1 MKCVDIY
8 TELMYNY
15 NCKEGSQFTITKR
28 QRASETS
35 RRKEKNMDD
44 MKEFV
49 AYSKKL
55 LRVLKKIK
63 SALQNKDYAEVE
75 KLVDELIEDTEGDI
89 QA

>member
-1 MKCVDIY
+1 M
-8 TELMYNY
+8 E
-15 NCKEGSQFTITKR
+15 
-28 QRASETS
+28 
-35 RRKEKNMDD
+35 D

-63 SALQNKDYAEVE
+63 LSLQKKDYKEVE
-75 KLVDELIEDTEGDI
+75 KLVDELIEDTETDI

>member
-1 MKCVDIY
+1 
-8 TELMYNY
+8 
-15 NCKEGSQFTITKR
+15 
-28 QRASETS
+28 
-35 RRKEKNMDD
+35 

-63 SALQNKDYAEVE
+63 ESLREKDYEEVE

>member
-1 MKCVDIY
+1 MA
-8 TELMYNY
+8 
-15 NCKEGSQFTITKR
+15 ITDR
-28 QRASETS
+28 NRASEDL
-35 RRKEKNMDD
+35 RGKEKDMDD

-63 SALQNKDYAEVE
+63 SELQNKNYAEVE
-75 KLVDELIEDTEGDI
+75 KLIDELIEDTEGDI

>member
-1 MKCVDIY
+1 M
-8 TELMYNY
+8 E
-15 NCKEGSQFTITKR
+15 E
-28 QRASETS
+28 
-35 RRKEKNMDD
+35 

-63 SALQNKDYAEVE
+63 DALQKKDYEEAE
-75 KLVDELIEDTEGDI
+75 KLIDELIEDTEGDI

>member
-35 RRKEKNMDD
+35 RGKE
-44 MKEFV
+44 KEFV

>member
-1 MKCVDIY
+1 MIDKA
-8 TELMYNY
+8 
-15 NCKEGSQFTITKR
+15 EGKR
-28 QRASETS
+28 NL
-35 RRKEKNMDD
+35 KEKGENMED

-75 KLVDELIEDTEGDI
+75 RLIDELIEDTEGDI

>member
-1 MKCVDIY
+1 M
-8 TELMYNY
+8 EEM
-15 NCKEGSQFTITKR
+15 R
-28 QRASETS
+28 
-35 RRKEKNMDD
+35 
-44 MKEFV
+44 EFV

-63 SALQNKDYAEVE
+63 SALQNKDYEEVE

>member
-1 MKCVDIY
+1 
-8 TELMYNY
+8 
-15 NCKEGSQFTITKR
+15 
-28 QRASETS
+28 
-35 RRKEKNMDD
+35 

-55 LRVLKKIK
+55 LSVLKKIK
-63 SALQNKDYAEVE
+63 ESLREKDYEEVE

>member
-1 MKCVDIY
+1 M
-8 TELMYNY
+8 LLY
-15 NCKEGSQFTITKR
+15 NCQEGNRKTIAGQAGKGVDM
-28 QRASETS
+28 E
-35 RRKEKNMDD
+35 D

-63 SALQNKDYAEVE
+63 LALTEKNYDEVE

>member
-1 MKCVDIY
+1 MAIA
-8 TELMYNY
+8 N
-15 NCKEGSQFTITKR
+15 R
-28 QRASETS
+28 QRASETL
-35 RRKEKNMDD
+35 RGKEKNMND

-63 SALQNKDYAEVE
+63 SALTEKNYKEVE

>member
-35 RRKEKNMDD
+35 RRKEKNM
-44 MKEFV
+44 EFV

>member
-1 MKCVDIY
+1 M
-8 TELMYNY
+8 N
-15 NCKEGSQFTITKR
+15 N
-28 QRASETS
+28 
-35 RRKEKNMDD
+35 

-63 SALQNKDYAEVE
+63 MALEEKNYKEVE
-75 KLVDELIEDTEGDI
+75 NLIDELIEDTEGDI

>member
-1 MKCVDIY
+1 MTD
-8 TELMYNY
+8 
-15 NCKEGSQFTITKR
+15 R
-28 QRASETS
+28 QRASEAL
-35 RRKEKNMDD
+35 RGKEQIMDD

-63 SALQNKDYAEVE
+63 KSLSEKDYEEAE
-75 KLVDELIEDTEGDI
+75 KLIDELIEDTEGDI

>member
-1 MKCVDIY
+1 
-8 TELMYNY
+8 
-15 NCKEGSQFTITKR
+15 
-28 QRASETS
+28 
-35 RRKEKNMDD
+35 MDD

-63 SALQNKDYAEVE
+63 LALHEKDYAEVE
-75 KLVDELIEDTEGDI
+75 KLIDELIEDTETDI

>member
-1 MKCVDIY
+1 M
-8 TELMYNY
+8 E
-15 NCKEGSQFTITKR
+15 
-28 QRASETS
+28 A
-35 RRKEKNMDD
+35 

-63 SALQNKDYAEVE
+63 SALQSKDYAEAE
-75 KLVDELIEDTEGDI
+75 KMIDELIEDTEGDI

>member
-1 MKCVDIY
+1 M
-8 TELMYNY
+8 E
-15 NCKEGSQFTITKR
+15 E
-28 QRASETS
+28 
-35 RRKEKNMDD
+35 

-63 SALQNKDYAEVE
+63 LALNEKNYKEVE
-75 KLVDELIEDTEGDI
+75 KLIDELIEDTETDI

>member
-1 MKCVDIY
+1 M
-8 TELMYNY
+8 E
-15 NCKEGSQFTITKR
+15 EGG
-28 QRASETS
+28 
-35 RRKEKNMDD
+35 RRKEEGGSMED

-63 SALQNKDYAEVE
+63 SALQNKDYVEVE

>member
-1 MKCVDIY
+1 M
-8 TELMYNY
+8 E
-15 NCKEGSQFTITKR
+15 
-28 QRASETS
+28 
-35 RRKEKNMDD
+35 D

-63 SALQNKDYAEVE
+63 LALTEKNYDEVE

>member
-1 MKCVDIY
+1 MAIA
-8 TELMYNY
+8 E
-15 NCKEGSQFTITKR
+15 KESGKR
-28 QRASETS
+28 TLRG
-35 RRKEKNMDD
+35 KEDKMEG

-63 SALQNKDYAEVE
+63 LALNEKNYKEVE
-75 KLVDELIEDTEGDI
+75 KLIDELIEDTETDI

>member
-1 MKCVDIY
+1 
-8 TELMYNY
+8 
-15 NCKEGSQFTITKR
+15 
-28 QRASETS
+28 
-35 RRKEKNMDD
+35 MDD

-63 SALQNKDYAEVE
+63 GALHDKNYEEVE
-75 KLVDELIEDTEGDI
+75 KLIDELIEDTEGDI

>member
-1 MKCVDIY
+1 
-8 TELMYNY
+8 
-15 NCKEGSQFTITKR
+15 
-28 QRASETS
+28 
-35 RRKEKNMDD
+35 MDE

-63 SALQNKDYAEVE
+63 KALTAKDYEEAE
-75 KLVDELIEDTEGDI
+75 KLIDELIEDTEGDI

>member
-1 MKCVDIY
+1 M
-8 TELMYNY
+8 L
-15 NCKEGSQFTITKR
+15 
-28 QRASETS
+28 
-35 RRKEKNMDD
+35 D

-63 SALQNKDYAEVE
+63 ASLQEKDYEEVE
-75 KLVDELIEDTEGDI
+75 KLIDELIEDTESDI

>member
-1 MKCVDIY
+1 M
-8 TELMYNY
+8 E
-15 NCKEGSQFTITKR
+15 E
-28 QRASETS
+28 
-35 RRKEKNMDD
+35 

-63 SALQNKDYAEVE
+63 SALQTKNYLEVE
-75 KLVDELIEDTEGDI
+75 ALIDELIEDTEGDI

>member
-1 MKCVDIY
+1 M
-8 TELMYNY
+8 N
-15 NCKEGSQFTITKR
+15 
-28 QRASETS
+28 
-35 RRKEKNMDD
+35 D

-63 SALQNKDYAEVE
+63 SALAENNYDEVE

>member
-1 MKCVDIY
+1 
-8 TELMYNY
+8 
-15 NCKEGSQFTITKR
+15 
-28 QRASETS
+28 
-35 RRKEKNMDD
+35 MDD

>member
-1 MKCVDIY
+1 
-8 TELMYNY
+8 
-15 NCKEGSQFTITKR
+15 
-28 QRASETS
+28 
-35 RRKEKNMDD
+35 

-63 SALQNKDYAEVE
+63 SSLAEKNYDEVE
-75 KLVDELIEDTEGDI
+75 ELIDELIEDTEGDI